1 MIADDVVA
9 RPLIDVR
16 DTGIVPFDFVL
27 PPELEASAPPEARG
41 LARDDVRLLVSS
53 RADDRIVARA
63 LPRSAGLPP
72 RGRSARHQYERHA
85 QCGGARG
92 PRRWDDGGSPSLH
105 PAPRRPVGGG
115 VAHAGRGRHGTAL
128 HRHGGRDAAPAG
140 GERRDAPHALS
151 LRSAR
156 RCPMPV
162 CGCGSRRSPCRS
174 RCPRTSS
181 GTASRSAITTWRPP
195 GRSRTTRRSTPPSRG
210 ARRCPPPGAPSP
222 RS

>member
-9 RPLIDVR
+9 RPLMDAR

-27 PPELEASAPPEARG
+27 PPELEASEPPEARG

-63 LPRSAGLPP
+63 LPRPAGLPP
-72 RGRSARHQYERHA
+72 RGRSARHQYERHDE
-85 QCGGARG
+85 CGGARG
-92 PRRWDDGGSPSLH
+92 PRRWDDGGGASLH
-105 PAPRRPVGGG
+105 PAPRRSVGGG

-140 GERRDAPHALS
+140 GRRRDAPHALS
-151 LRSAR
+151 RRSAR
-156 RCPMPV
+156 GARCPGAAV
-162 CGCGSRRSPCRS
+162 GRDARRAGAAARV
-174 RCPRTSS
+174 PR
-181 GTASRSAITTWRPP
+181 AARLPDPLPLRARPR
-195 GRSRTTRRSTPPSRG
+195 GRSRTTRRSTPPSRA